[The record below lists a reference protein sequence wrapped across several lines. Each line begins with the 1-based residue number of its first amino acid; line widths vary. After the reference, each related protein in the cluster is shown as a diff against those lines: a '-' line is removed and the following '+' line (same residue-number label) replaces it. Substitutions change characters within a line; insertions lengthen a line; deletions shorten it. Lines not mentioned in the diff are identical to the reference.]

1 MRQCVVKNV
10 VGSGGKW
17 LDVSGERLPGWI
29 ASFAVRHGVSGTGR
43 DSDEALA
50 VALADDNV
58 SFTAQDGSVAQ
69 CYPPFPPTGGITAL
83 LEDVTPPARLDDPA
97 VFDNPAAF
105 ANRPVFDRPAV
116 FGQPTVFDNPAD
128 AEDPAAIAE
137 ALAAHARKPRT
148 VGVLLVRLGGYAA
161 GVFTGYPPVLGDAKV
176 GSRLVHGR
184 SAAGGWSQHRF
195 ARRREKQVNEALSAA
210 ADAAV
215 TIFGKTGKAQPRA
228 ARLDAV
234 VLGGDR
240 RAVADLRDDPRLAPY
255 FALATERFL
264 TVPDPK
270 RAVLIDS
277 AKTFSAVRIR
287 LTEA

>member
-1 MRQCVVKNV
+1 MKNV
-10 VGSGGKW
+10 AGTGGKW
-17 LDVSGERLPGWI
+17 IDVSAERLPGWI
-29 ASFAVRHGVSGTGR
+29 ASFAVRHGVPGAAG
-43 DSDEALA
+43 DSAEPLA
-50 VALADDNV
+50 VALADDHV
-58 SFTAQDGSVAQ
+58 SFTAQDGAVAQ
-69 CYPPFPPTGGITAL
+69 CYPPFPPAGGITAL
-83 LEDVTPPARLDDPA
+83 VEEVTPPARLDDPA
-97 VFDNPAAF
+97 VFDHPAPF
-105 ANRPVFDRPAV
+105 GERPALDRPAV
-116 FGQPTVFDNPAD
+116 
-128 AEDPAAIAE
+128 IAE

-161 GVFTGYPPVLGDAKV
+161 GVFTGYPPVLGAAKV
-176 GSRLVHGR
+176 GSRPVHGR

-195 ARRREKQVNEALSAA
+195 ARRREKQANEALSAA

-215 TIFGKTGKAQPRA
+215 MIFGGATVGGKSGGKGGAATPARPQPRA

-270 RAVLIDS
+270 RTVLREA
-277 AKTFSAVRIR
+277 AKQFTAVRIW
-287 LTEA
+287 LTEP

>member
-1 MRQCVVKNV
+1 MKNV
-10 VGSGGKW
+10 AGSGGKW
-17 LDVSGERLPGWI
+17 LDVSAERLPGWI
-29 ASFAVRHGVSGTGR
+29 ASFAVRHGLSGTETAQR
-43 DSDEALA
+43 ADLA
-50 VALADDNV
+50 VAVADDHV
-58 SFTAQDGSVAQ
+58 SFTAQDGAVAQ
-69 CYPPFPPTGGITAL
+69 CYPPFPPAGGVTAL
-83 LEDVTPPARLDDPA
+83 LEEVTPPPRLDDPD
-97 VFDNPAAF
+97 VFDNPSGSGHEGG
-105 ANRPVFDRPAV
+105 PD
-116 FGQPTVFDNPAD
+116 
-128 AEDPAAIAE
+128 DPAAIAE

-176 GSRLVHGR
+176 GSRPVHGR

-195 ARRREKQVNEALSAA
+195 ARRREKQANEALSAA

-215 TIFGKTGKAQPRA
+215 MIFGQAGATARSTSQKRATTSGGAADGRPQPRA
-228 ARLDAV
+228 TRLDAV

-270 RAVLIDS
+270 RAVLLEA
-277 AKTFSAVRIR
+277 AKQFTAVRIW
-287 LTEA
+287 LTEP